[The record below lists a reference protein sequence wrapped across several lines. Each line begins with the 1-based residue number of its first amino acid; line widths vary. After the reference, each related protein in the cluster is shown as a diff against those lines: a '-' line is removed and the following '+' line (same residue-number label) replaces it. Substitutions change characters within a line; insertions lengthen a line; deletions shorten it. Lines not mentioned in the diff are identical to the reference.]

1 MNGKKKVNGGA
12 QRLKMNTQWLEKH
25 ESVLLTFHIFLSHQ
39 ISPNSESTGGRGG
52 REKNVTGEGLA
63 TLQLAS
69 ILHRIKRI
77 QSYCVK
83 DTGTLLKH
91 IQSLCHSPSP
101 TITTLKRS
109 IIEIA

>member
-12 QRLKMNTQWLEKH
+12 QPLKMNTHWLEKH

-39 ISPNSESTGGRGG
+39 ISPNSESTGGKGG